1 MKVILDI
8 LNSLGAIATA
18 ISVYWAIFVYI
29 RNEERQSFSRAREA
43 FFSLK
48 EYISQLDGL
57 MSESKF
63 SMVGHCI
70 SKRVIELKPES
81 WSLEQFTE
89 FLEKKENHDQ
99 IAQMI
104 HIGRLDCDFVERTEN
119 AVLSIRKSPSYL
131 KEKFQIL
138 STSLDKI
145 LFYIVYPGQRI
156 LSPAVF
162 GKTLGD
168 QDQIKESLH
177 DRLIK
182 HQYIK
187 LYLNEIGLY
196 ASSVPQFLLNQDRL

>member
-131 KEKFQIL
+131 KEKFPIL
-138 STSLDKI
+138 STALDKI

-168 QDQIKESLH
+168 QDQIKES
-177 DRLIK
+177 
-182 HQYIK
+182 
-187 LYLNEIGLY
+187 
-196 ASSVPQFLLNQDRL
+196 SS